1 MGTFVNRVPRF
12 FRAAGGGE
20 CGIGFRGPVRRSIS
34 WAARDVGERGLVKVE
49 AAGGG
54 GRRPAFTRP
63 RSPTTIAWRDRGAES
78 MPGENLVVVGMRQLF
93 MRVDLDGSRSGPGT
107 HALDRHGGGVRR
119 LGPSGRAE
127 DRASGAFSFGRGL
140 NFAPI
145 LIRSEAS
152 LYEAQAEG
160 LHTRIRR
167 SSGNSQ
173 PSCLIREA
181 RRPGTEGAG
190 PILTAASFSHSP
202 ARRPAHLGRF
212 SGSGSIFSPRLVH
225 ETLNRRK
232 PGVRAL
238 RLKPPRPCARPRE

>member
-1 MGTFVNRVPRF
+1 MKRLTPLHGPLRHGRARMGTFVNRVPRF

-78 MPGENLVVVGMRQLF
+78 MPGENLVVGMRQLF

-140 NFAPI
+140 NFPPI
-145 LIRSEAS
+145 LID
-152 LYEAQAEG
+152 
-160 LHTRIRR
+160 
-167 SSGNSQ
+167 
-173 PSCLIREA
+173 P
-181 RRPGTEGAG
+181 RRPFMRLRPKACILVSGGVLGTHNHHAD
-190 PILTAASFSHSP
+190 LRSATARDRGGGTQS
-202 ARRPAHLGRF
+202 
-212 SGSGSIFSPRLVH
+212 
-225 ETLNRRK
+225 
-232 PGVRAL
+232 
-238 RLKPPRPCARPRE
+238 